1 MVGGL
6 VLRKKL
12 ADFEGRK
19 GLDDLSGIP
28 NWEEEE
34 LCSTDE
40 DDNPPDEIADLRIHL
55 EQSEQKLAI
64 AEWDFH
70 CSKEGAKVWDADANI
85 LATHVAE
92 QISHLQQAVDDQST
106 SLKKAAQD
114 YKEVQEE
121 LEECQEELTL
131 VTARWEAEIF
141 LQLRT
146 QDELVKA
153 YRRRAAIE
161 QDLLLRLFEPNK
173 KRKLDNSAS
182 N

>member
-1 MVGGL
+1 M
-6 VLRKKL
+6 
-12 ADFEGRK
+12 
-19 GLDDLSGIP
+19 
-28 NWEEEE
+28 
-34 LCSTDE
+34 
-40 DDNPPDEIADLRIHL
+40 
-55 EQSEQKLAI
+55 
-64 AEWDFH
+64 
-70 CSKEGAKVWDADANI
+70 
-85 LATHVAE
+85 ATHATE
-92 QISHLQQAVDDQST
+92 QISHLQQVVDDQST

-153 YRRRAAIE
+153 YGRRAAIE
-161 QDLLLRLFEPNK
+161 RDLLLRLFEPSK

-182 N
+182 I

>member
-1 MVGGL
+1 MPRSAPSQNGSRASVVYGW
-6 VLRKKL
+6 L
-12 ADFEGRK
+12 AEPTPARRPRT
-19 GLDDLSGIP
+19 SVRA
-28 NWEEEE
+28 
-34 LCSTDE
+34 S
-40 DDNPPDEIADLRIHL
+40 DEIADLRIRL

-64 AEWDFH
+64 AERDFRR
-70 CSKEGAKVWDADANI
+70 SKEGAKARDADANI
-85 LATHVAE
+85 LATHATE
-92 QISHLQQAVDDQST
+92 QISHLQQVVDDQST

-153 YRRRAAIE
+153 YGRRAAIE
-161 QDLLLRLFEPNK
+161 RDLLLRLFEPSK
-173 KRKLDNSAS
+173 KRKLDDSAG